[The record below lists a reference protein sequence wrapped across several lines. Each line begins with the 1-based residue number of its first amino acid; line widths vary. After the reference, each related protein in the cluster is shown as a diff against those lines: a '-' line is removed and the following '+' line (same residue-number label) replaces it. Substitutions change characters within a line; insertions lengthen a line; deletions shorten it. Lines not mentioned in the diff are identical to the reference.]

1 MKGTGMKQLMVAA
14 ILAGVMVPST
24 AVFGEDAYIENMGG
38 QFLNTGYCVCT
49 NTRIE
54 IDFQMLEIGSNKYLF
69 SSATGNQTG
78 YKDNLE
84 CSVYLGG
91 ASTMMF
97 SFYTCTNEFS
107 DVATLTSSSGL
118 RCGKNLYKADTNR
131 HVIVVD
137 FMRTDKHFQVWNAA
151 FTSMLSSW
159 DVPKPFLANHRS
171 SVPLGLFCRCYRN
184 SGIFGRKT
192 SEKETMYAYSTKM
205 KVYSMKIY
213 EGGSESENLV
223 MHLVPCVKGGVAG
236 FKDLCRPGRF
246 VQGEIDGACTA
257 GGDVEVI
264 PDDPYLYTPKN
275 TLSAVAGKSVFLDTF
290 YTVKPTTRVELDYAM
305 LTPNWATNSLFS
317 NKTDPYLIGAL
328 GIANGG
334 ATTNVFYFYAD
345 GDNKATGFYRYGI
358 GAAWDRNL
366 TECSIDNAYNIR
378 RTVSMNSNS
387 VSLITAGY
395 TNWTATVAEGME
407 VAHDLTTY
415 TLKIGASYTGLT
427 RFLPM
432 KMYGLKIYES
442 DVLVKDYRP
451 FVTNSVPRFVN
462 ALDET
467 DELYPFTLKGSRTD
481 GRIIATN
488 MVFEAGGAIT
498 DDPVEKEAY
507 LEFDGV
513 NGHRIDTDYSISG
526 KTCLEID
533 FAPWNT
539 PYNGGFDMLGHGD
552 NTATNTIVWARLYC
566 VTSYNYGWYFTDGLT
581 SAPSGTGLG
590 VAVSNKRIQVK
601 LDGHNSEVIVTSGGK
616 TLKNLNI
623 SGSHD
628 APAGQRHNNKQ
639 NLYIGAS
646 YSGGT
651 RSSCIRL
658 YSFKISEAGVLTR
671 HYVPCTHEGQAG
683 LYDLCEGKFYPLTG
697 GKVYGKSYT
706 GQIDD
711 FEVAL
716 PQTAKITKGTGSYEL
731 SCIAPGASSFE
742 WYENGKLIEGATT
755 DSYTVEWTHKAPHT
769 RTYKVVPVYT
779 VFNEKVRGEATEAQV
794 ELTPLGIVIEIQ

>member
-1 MKGTGMKQLMVAA
+1 MKQMLIAVMLV
-14 ILAGVMVPST
+14 GVMAALTT
-24 AVFGEDAYIENMGG
+24 AFGEDAYIENTGG
-38 QFLNTGYCVCT
+38 QYLNIGYCVCT

-54 IDFQMLEIGSNKYLF
+54 IDFQMLEIGSSKYLF
-69 SSATGNQTG
+69 SSATGNQSG

-91 ASTMMF
+91 SSTMMF
-97 SFYTCTNEFS
+97 SFYTCTTG
-107 DVATLTSSSGL
+107 VL

-137 FMRTDKHFQVWNAA
+137 YTLPTEHFQVWNAD
-151 FTSMLSSW
+151 FTRKLSSW
-159 DVPKPFLANHRS
+159 TVPGSFLDNHRS
-171 SVPLGLFCRCYRN
+171 TVPIGLFCRCYRN
-184 SGIFGRKT
+184 SGIYGRKT
-192 SEKETMYAYSTKM
+192 TAKESMYAYSTKM

-236 FKDLCRPGRF
+236 LKDLCRPGRF
-246 VQGEIDGACTA
+246 VQGEVDGACTA
-257 GGDVEVI
+257 GGDVEEI

-275 TLSAVAGKSVFLDTF
+275 TLSAVSGKSVFLDTF

-305 LTPNWATNSLFS
+305 LTPDWATNSLFS
-317 NKTDPYLIGAL
+317 SKTDPYLIGSL
-328 GIANGG
+328 GICNEG

-345 GDNKATGFYRYGI
+345 GDDKATGFYRYGI
-358 GAAWDRNL
+358 GEATEKKL
-366 TECSIDNAYNIR
+366 TECSIDRAYNIR

-387 VSLITAGY
+387 VSIITAGF
-395 TNWTATVAEGME
+395 TNWTATVSPGLE

-415 TLKIGASYTGLT
+415 SLKIGASYTGAT

-432 KMYGLKIYES
+432 KVYGLKIYES
-442 DVLVKDYRP
+442 DELIKDYRP

-462 ALDET
+462 ALDKT
-467 DELYPFTLKGSRTD
+467 DELYPFTLNGSRTD
-481 GRIIATN
+481 GGIIATN
-488 MVFEAGGAIT
+488 VVFEAGGAIT

-526 KTCLEID
+526 NSCLEID
-533 FAPWNT
+533 FAPWST
-539 PYNGGFDMLGHGD
+539 TYNGGFDMFGHGD
-552 NTATNTIVWARLYC
+552 NTTTNTIVWARLYC
-566 VTSYNYGWYFTDGLT
+566 VTTYNYGYYFKDGLT
-581 SAPSGTGLG
+581 SAPSGNGLG
-590 VAVSNKRIQVK
+590 VAVSNARIQVK
-601 LDGHNSEVIVTSGGK
+601 LDGYNSKAIVTSGGK

-623 SGSHD
+623 TTAHT
-628 APAGQRHNNKQ
+628 APAGLRHNGKQ

-651 RSSCIRL
+651 RSACIRL
-658 YSFKISEAGVLTR
+658 YSFKISEAGVPTR

-697 GKVYGKSYT
+697 GKVYGRGYT
-706 GQIDD
+706 GQNGD
-711 FEVAL
+711 FEVVL

-742 WYENGKLIEGATT
+742 WYENGKLIEDATT
-755 DSYTVEWTHKAPHT
+755 DSYTVQWTNKRPHV

-779 VFNEKVRGEATEAQV
+779 VFNEKVRGEVAEAQV
-794 ELTPLGIVIEIQ
+794 ELTPIGIVIEVQ